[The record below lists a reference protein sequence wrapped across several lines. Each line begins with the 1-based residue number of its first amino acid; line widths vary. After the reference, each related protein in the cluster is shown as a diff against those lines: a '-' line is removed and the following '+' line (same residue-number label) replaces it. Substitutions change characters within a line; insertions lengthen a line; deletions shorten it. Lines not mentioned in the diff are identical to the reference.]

1 MITAGH
7 LKKNY
12 LSLIDLWD
20 KKYGPSI
27 FRATMPK
34 YRFIALT
41 RFMRFDNKE
50 TRTARRASDKLA
62 PIRDLFNKKN
72 TLLLRYYRPKEYL
85 TVEEQ
90 LIPFKDRCPF
100 RQYIPSKPD
109 KYGMKI
115 FWICDAKLFY
125 PLKAK
130 PYLGKEGNAP
140 QQNLGLK
147 VVL

>member
-41 RFMRFDNKE
+41 QFMRFDNKE